1 MIYCAGHVVVNDVI
15 RSAFERSVELQIQE
29 AESREAMPH
38 YHGRGRGK
46 KASIK
51 ARDQNEPQSSQ
62 SDHVKI
68 RIDVPEMSIPALD
81 WSLGSTRR
89 VSEHLDADNKIYTV
103 VISIARDKT
112 DELVE
117 VLRSGIQGEANRR
130 GSPVGEMDA
139 FRIERVPGRK
149 LGGGRRS
156 YS

>member
-1 MIYCAGHVVVNDVI
+1 M
-15 RSAFERSVELQIQE
+15 
-29 AESREAMPH
+29 
-38 YHGRGRGK
+38 
-46 KASIK
+46 
-51 ARDQNEPQSSQ
+51 
-62 SDHVKI
+62 
-68 RIDVPEMSIPALD
+68 
-81 WSLGSTRR
+81 
-89 VSEHLDADNKIYTV
+89 SEHLDADNKIYTV